1 MVGVTTTIL
10 ALGILCQVLVERIKP
25 VLPSKIKDDGRNI
38 QLISIIFGVIIAVFG
53 KADIFAEVN
62 VQIGTPIV
70 AYVLTGLIIS
80 GGATAIND
88 VFKLIA
94 GAKDSKYATPESV
107 VEEPKPVVLNEEKP
121 ATEKPEKEE
130 VLAK

>member
-25 VLPSKIKDDGRNI
+25 VLPSKIKDNGHNI

-53 KADIFAEVN
+53 KADIFAQVG
-62 VQIGTPIV
+62 VQIETPIV

-80 GGATAIND
+80 GGASAIND

-94 GAKDSKYATPESV
+94 GAKDNKYATPEPA

-121 ATEKPEKEE
+121 ATEKPEKE
-130 VLAK
+130 VFAK

>member
-1 MVGVTTTIL
+1 MVNVTTTIL

-94 GAKDSKYATPESV
+94 GAKDSKYATPEPV

-121 ATEKPEKEE
+121 ATEKPEKE

>member
-25 VLPSKIKDDGRNI
+25 VLPSKIKDNGRNI

-53 KADIFAEVN
+53 KADIFAQVG
-62 VQIGTPIV
+62 VQIETPIA

-80 GGATAIND
+80 GGASAIND

-94 GAKDSKYATPESV
+94 GAKDNKYATPEPV

-121 ATEKPEKEE
+121 ATEKPEKE

>member
-1 MVGVTTTIL
+1 MVNVTTTIL

-94 GAKDSKYATPESV
+94 GAKDSKYATPEPV
-107 VEEPKPVVLNEEKP
+107 VEAPKPVVLNEEKP
-121 ATEKPEKEE
+121 VTDEPEKE

>member
-1 MVGVTTTIL
+1 M
-10 ALGILCQVLVERIKP
+10 
-25 VLPSKIKDDGRNI
+25 
-38 QLISIIFGVIIAVFG
+38 IIAVFG

-94 GAKDSKYATPESV
+94 GAKDSKYATPEPV

-121 ATEKPEKEE
+121 ATDEPEKE

>member
-1 MVGVTTTIL
+1 MVNVTTTIL

-121 ATEKPEKEE
+121 ATEKPEKE

>member
-1 MVGVTTTIL
+1 MT
-10 ALGILCQVLVERIKP
+10 ERIKP
-25 VLPSKIKDDGRNI
+25 VLPSKIKDNGHNI

-53 KADIFAEVN
+53 KADIFAQVG
-62 VQIGTPIV
+62 VQIETPIV

-94 GAKDSKYATPESV
+94 GAKDSKYATPEPV

-121 ATEKPEKEE
+121 ATEKPEKE

>member
-25 VLPSKIKDDGRNI
+25 VLPSKIKDNGHNI
-38 QLISIIFGVIIAVFG
+38 QLISIIFGVVIAVFG
-53 KADIFAEVN
+53 KADIFAQVG
-62 VQIGTPIV
+62 VQIETPIV

-80 GGATAIND
+80 GGASAIND

-94 GAKDSKYATPESV
+94 GAKDNKYATPEPV

-121 ATEKPEKEE
+121 ATEKPEKE